1 VLVHALALI
10 GIVLFALGLGW
21 FGVVNTARQ
30 ALRVSGEATAA
41 VSRRDVSDDEKEA
54 AARRAASALMLG
66 LVSLLVRAATALVAS
81 ALPTLAAHTLGYAT
95 YEDVLARLVTAPYLL
110 AGVLSLGLLFV
121 TGRKGAEV
129 QGAPEGGPKAAR
141 EGVAPAAARS
151 LEDSYSPLE
160 RMIHR
165 IAFASPGIQLTAAEI
180 GKSLYGSR
188 YKDVRLHEPVF
199 ITSLPRAGTTLLL
212 DVVTRISGFASQ
224 TYRDMP
230 FVMAPLLWSSL
241 SGHFRKSANLI
252 GRAHGDGML
261 VSYDSPEAF
270 EEIIW
275 RAFWPEKFRSDGI
288 ALWSEDEK
296 ADEFVAFLSDQM
308 RRVIAVRV
316 GDAPSGRYVS
326 KNNANV
332 SRIDLIKR
340 LFSDSLILV
349 PFRHPISQASSL
361 LSQHR
366 RFLEVHKKESF
377 SKQYMDDIGHLEFGE
392 LHRPLD
398 FEGMA
403 EVRARHAPDS
413 LSYWVGYWA
422 CAFEHVLARRDKI
435 ILLSYEQSW
444 EHEQRRPV
452 VQVREPARV
461 RLLSGDPQGR
471 SHRDQQP
478 AL

>member
-1 VLVHALALI
+1 
-10 GIVLFALGLGW
+10 
-21 FGVVNTARQ
+21 
-30 ALRVSGEATAA
+30 
-41 VSRRDVSDDEKEA
+41 
-54 AARRAASALMLG
+54 
-66 LVSLLVRAATALVAS
+66 
-81 ALPTLAAHTLGYAT
+81 
-95 YEDVLARLVTAPYLL
+95 
-110 AGVLSLGLLFV
+110 
-121 TGRKGAEV
+121 
-129 QGAPEGGPKAAR
+129 
-141 EGVAPAAARS
+141 
-151 LEDSYSPLE
+151 
-160 RMIHR
+160 
-165 IAFASPGIQLTAAEI
+165 
-180 GKSLYGSR
+180 
-188 YKDVRLHEPVF
+188 
-199 ITSLPRAGTTLLL
+199 LL
-212 DVVTRISGFASQ
+212 DVVTRISGFASH
-224 TYRDMP
+224 TYWDMP

-435 ILLSYEQSW
+435 ILLSYEQSCAHGT
-444 EHEQRRPV
+444 EALHAIARALHVDDAALGALSGEVFRGSRAYEDRPDVDPELRERALV
-452 VQVREPARV
+452 VHS
-461 RLLSGDPQGR
+461 RLLEASI
-471 SHRDQQP
+471 
-478 AL
+478 A